1 MIYINFCSKFPRAKV
16 ALALSRERR
25 AVMKTVT
32 AVTPEPDEPD
42 DLDTKAVRVLRYAYR
57 KRTKAEKRGNAP
69 VAAFWTGFHRS
80 FARRWYRH

>member
-1 MIYINFCSKFPRAKV
+1 
-16 ALALSRERR
+16 
-25 AVMKTVT
+25 MKTVT